1 MKTIFRSHRWRI
13 QAWYGLLLLLV
24 IMGSILPPFHLLWEN
39 MMQRVDRDLARVE
52 REVFRALLEAVQE
65 APGAPVV
72 QNGVLLPEEL
82 IRRLDS
88 ETPRLPPDLL
98 ARFQG
103 NEPGYAYFAV
113 RSPAGKVVARSDN
126 APPDVLFLPVLE
138 GGFNE
143 SFRTAGMRRESS
155 RTSPHGLQAVVGR
168 DIRPEL
174 DEMQS
179 MAWWHGG
186 IGLCVW
192 LFGLLGGW
200 WLSGRAIRP
209 IRTISETATR
219 IAAGNLEERIDTRS
233 MATEL
238 AGLSEVLNATFE
250 RLHASFERQRQFTA
264 DASHELRTPLTILLS
279 ETQRVLKRERG
290 PEEYREALETCAASA
305 QRMRKLVEALLL
317 LARQEAR
324 DPRAVHQPFD
334 LAEVVG
340 EVVSQHAPLAESL
353 GRELSSTLV
362 PTPCFGDPGAVAVL
376 AANLVVNALQHGGH
390 VTVTCEPRDGAAV
403 LIVADDGPGIPA
415 DLQPHIFE
423 RFFRA
428 DTARTGGSGHS
439 GLGLAIARAVAENHQ
454 GTLHLVSESG
464 QGATFIAKLPGGS
477 S

>member
-24 IMGSILPPFHLLWEN
+24 IMGSILPPFHLLREN

-52 REVFRALLEAVQE
+52 REVFRALLDAVQK

-82 IRRLDS
+82 VRRLGV
-88 ETPRLPPDLL
+88 ETPQLPAELL

-103 NEPGYAYFAV
+103 HEPGYAYFSL
-113 RSPAGKVVARSDN
+113 RDPTGKVVVQSGN
-126 APPDVLFLPVLE
+126 APADMLFLPAL
-138 GGFNE
+138 GDGFNE
-143 SFRTAGMRRESS
+143 SFRTVGMLRESS

-174 DEMQS
+174 DEIQA
-179 MAWWHGG
+179 MAWRHGG

-209 IRTISETATR
+209 IRTISETASR
-219 IAAGNLEERIDTRS
+219 IAAGNLEERINTRS

-238 AGLSEVLNATFE
+238 AGLSEVLNDTFE

-279 ETQRVLKRERG
+279 ETQRVLKRERT
-290 PEEYREALETCAASA
+290 PEEYREALETCGATA

-317 LARQEAR
+317 LARQDAR
-324 DPRAVHQPFD
+324 DPQAVHQPFD
-334 LAEVVG
+334 LAEVVR
-340 EVVSQHAPLAESL
+340 EVVKQHAPLAVSL
-353 GRELSSTLV
+353 GRELNSKLV
-362 PTPCFGDPGAVAVL
+362 PTPCFGDPAAVAVL
-376 AANLVVNALQHGGH
+376 AANLVANALQHGGH
-390 VTVTCEPRDGAAV
+390 VMVQCEPQAGLAMLTVT
-403 LIVADDGPGIPA
+403 DDGPGIPA
-415 DLQPHIFE
+415 DLQPQLFQ

-439 GLGLAIARAVAENHQ
+439 GLGLAIAKAVAENHQ
-454 GTLHLVSESG
+454 GTLHVVSEAG
-464 QGATFIAKLPGGS
+464 QGATFTAKLPGVPA
-477 S
+477 